1 MAANTLAQITA
12 NIHPGKWTK
21 AEMSE
26 RWTNLC
32 LTGINLQPG
41 QLWNLLI
48 STGGPDLHDVIK
60 EAEVIT
66 FHKAGILKV
75 HYQEFV
81 AAVPADVNS
90 RQGTAHPLY
99 CKSTPRR

>member
-1 MAANTLAQITA
+1 MAANTLAQIAA

-32 LTGINLQPG
+32 LTGINLQPA

-60 EAEVIT
+60 EAKVIT
-66 FHKAGILKV
+66 FHKDSIPEM
-75 HYQEFV
+75 HY
-81 AAVPADVNS
+81 
-90 RQGTAHPLY
+90 PLY
-99 CKSTPRR
+99 RKSTPRR